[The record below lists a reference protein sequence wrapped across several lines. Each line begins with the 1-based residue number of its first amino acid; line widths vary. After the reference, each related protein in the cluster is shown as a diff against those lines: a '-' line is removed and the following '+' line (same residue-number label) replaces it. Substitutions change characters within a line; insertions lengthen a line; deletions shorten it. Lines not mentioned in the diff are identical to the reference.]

1 MHPVR
6 SSPPSAQQRLARTQ
20 SAEPLLVATVEPEAP
35 LKADTP
41 LEREVEEFFRPLI
54 DVATEHAE
62 RFLDYDAAQDAV
74 QTAMVELWFRWSEM
88 LPEERTPA
96 WFLAAVHHRIV
107 DELRRHGRNV
117 ALTEEVEEEP
127 DFPRVIS
134 VAEVTVKKDLERWV
148 DGMIDGMPRMR
159 RHVYVL
165 VRELGFSY
173 KEAAE
178 TLGISVASV
187 HTHLQKP
194 RAYFLKGLE
203 HADVELTSETILK
216 LLPPETETSYE

>member
-6 SSPPSAQQRLARTQ
+6 SSPSSAASQLAPPQ

-35 LKADTP
+35 LQAETP
-41 LEREVEEFFRPLI
+41 LEREVEEFFNPLI
-54 DVATEHAE
+54 ATATTHAE
-62 RFLDYDAAQDAV
+62 RFLSYDAAQDAV
-74 QTAMVELWFRWSEM
+74 QAAMVELWFKWSEM

-107 DELRRHGRNV
+107 DELRRRGRNV

-187 HTHLQKP
+187 HTHLQKT

-203 HADVELTSETILK
+203 HADVELTSQTIMK
-216 LLPPETETSYE
+216 LLPPKAGTSNE